1 MIAPQSTAHF
11 EKYVSLANPK
21 TGKAEKFTNTGVI
34 LTEKLATD
42 MNAKKGHRVVRKA
55 WQQAAKSSSCR
66 DHQELCRSLYVFD
79 AKVF

>member
-42 MNAKKGHRVVRKA
+42 MNAKKGTVLSAKLGNKLLKVRVA
-55 WQQAAKSSSCR
+55 G
-66 DHQELCRSLYVFD
+66 
-79 AKVF
+79 